1 MARVCEL
8 TGKRVMSGNNV
19 SHANNKTR
27 RRFLP
32 NLTKATLISDALGR
46 SVTLRISTH
55 ALRSVEHNNGLDNF
69 LLKARDAN
77 LSAGALKLK
86 KDIKKK
92 QAGVA
97 AAE

>member
-19 SHANNKTR
+19 SHANNRTR

-32 NLTKATLISDALGR
+32 NLTNATLMSDVLGR
-46 SVTLRISTH
+46 SVTLRISAH
-55 ALRSVEHNNGLDNF
+55 ALRSVEHNDGLDNF
-69 LLKARDAN
+69 LLKARDGD
-77 LSAGALKLK
+77 LSAAALKLK

-92 QAGVA
+92 QAA
-97 AAE
+97 A